1 MVINYQNLL
10 LIEIL
15 EKLDDMMMWVICWKY
30 IIVHLKQENMDIKMY
45 TLF

>member
-1 MVINYQNLL
+1 MGINYQNLL

-15 EKLDDMMMWVICWKY
+15 EKLGDMMILVICWKCT
-30 IIVHLKQENMDIKMY
+30 IAHLKQENMDIKMY